1 MKELPTD
8 DPLFGK
14 GYIRK
19 DGRKIHPLYLLQV
32 KAPEDSK
39 SEWDLLK
46 VVATI
51 RGEDA
56 FRPENEGGCKLVGG

>member
-1 MKELPTD
+1 MKEMPTD

-32 KAPEDSK
+32 KAPEESN
-39 SEWDLLK
+39 SAWDLLK

-51 RGEDA
+51 KGEDA
-56 FRPENEGGCKLVGG
+56 FRAESEGKCPLTTQ